1 MRAVVYHGPGDRRL
15 EHVPDPRIEA
25 PGDVIVRLTTT
36 TICGTDLQ
44 RGKLDPRP
52 FATHSF
58 TLDRA
63 VEAYDVF
70 GAAAKNKAIKVTIA
84 P

>member
-1 MRAVVYHGPGDRRL
+1 MTYRGEKSPHGGSTGSRRG
-15 EHVPDPRIEA
+15 V
-25 PGDVIVRLTTT
+25 
-36 TICGTDLQ
+36 
-44 RGKLDPRP
+44 DPRP

-63 VEAYDVF
+63 MEAYDVF